1 MKRHIGIYSGSFDPV
16 HQGHIAFAKEA
27 ARVCELSS
35 VVFMPERFPR
45 GKPNVSP
52 ISERL
57 TELEIAL
64 ATTPFEALNAHADQ
78 FTVDETLLELEALYP
93 ETTFTFLIGSDVALN
108 LPNWENIEALVQHSD
123 FAVGLRDGDSIEEVQ
138 GAMES
143 VRAKWVQITT
153 SFSHL
158 SSKQIRQAN

>member
-16 HQGHIAFAKEA
+16 HKGHIAFAKEA
-27 ARVCELSS
+27 ARVCELST

-57 TELEIAL
+57 TELEITL
-64 ATTPFEALNAHADQ
+64 AATPFEVLNAHADQ
-78 FTVDETLLELEALYP
+78 LTVDETLLELEALYP
-93 ETTFTFLIGSDVALN
+93 ETIFTFLIGSDVALN
-108 LPNWENIEALVQHSD
+108 LPNWENIEALVLRSD
-123 FAVGLRDGDSIEEVQ
+123 FAVGLRDGDSLEEVQ
-138 GAMES
+138 TAMGS
-143 VRAKWVQITT
+143 VHAKWVPVTT
-153 SFSHL
+153 AFSHL